1 MGPETSRYPE
11 RALLLSRITTVPT
24 ADTTLLD
31 AVGGPAAP
39 GAKDVGN
46 AAAPYGGV
54 ITSAADGMMAGTLL
68 NHELIV
74 EETEAAVAEHR
85 KDVA

>member
-1 MGPETSRYPE
+1 MLERDTDEKLVEPSPMGPETSRHPE

-24 ADTTLLD
+24 
-31 AVGGPAAP
+31 
-39 GAKDVGN
+39 
-46 AAAPYGGV
+46 
-54 ITSAADGMMAGTLL
+54 ADGMMAGTLL